1 MRVRPRRSR
10 KSSYAVI
17 RSHAD
22 VYPNSWRILA
32 LDELGKITLAAHRDH
47 RTVITDANAGMFA
60 AAPRDA

>member
-1 MRVRPRRSR
+1 
-10 KSSYAVI
+10 VI

-32 LDELGKITLAAHRDH
+32 LDELGKITLAVHRDH

-60 AAPRDA
+60 APRDA